1 MKRLILFL
9 AALTLASCIFA
20 QDDSRMKVTKLELIP
35 NSTEASMARKKDDNG
50 DKCALIKITTPNFRD
65 RNDREMLVINSDRGT
80 FLYPEKGVGEINLFL
95 TEGCKTLIF
104 KHPDYG
110 VLTYS
115 VPINLEGFKT
125 YSMVIKVNDLETV
138 AIQKIQLS
146 SNYVN
151 IKVTPSD
158 AIISI
163 DGQFYSK
170 GNIKLTVD
178 EAHELEVTHPLYHT
192 YEQTIYASA
201 KEKLSYDVKLAP
213 SFGWLNIKSKPESGA
228 TVLINGRRV
237 GTTPY
242 RSDTLASGEY
252 EVTLLK
258 EMYENV
264 TKTVNVRDGVAGD
277 IEIAMS
283 ANFAEISVSTDSGA
297 DIYVDGTKSG
307 TGSWRGRL
315 GEGQHVLEARKAS
328 HRSTQKAINV
338 TVGKNE
344 SVSIPNPIPIYGALD
359 ITSTPDEA
367 SVYLDGTKIG
377 ETPMIYNNVLIGG
390 HTLSFEKSGCSSTQ
404 KTVNVVEGQIAEVS
418 AKLETGRE
426 ITISTDGAG
435 DKIYVDGNYVGVSPL
450 STTLS
455 FGSHN
460 VKAVR
465 GDKESKQTVTVA
477 QSGGDTNVKL
487 QFELKNKTFTVNGVS
502 FEMVAVKGGT
512 FTMGCTRE
520 QGGDCD
526 DDERPS
532 HSVTLSD
539 YYIGKYEVTVALFRA
554 FVNET
559 GYRTD
564 ADKGGWS
571 YIWNGSEWEKKSGV
585 NWRCDVNGK
594 VRGSS
599 EDNHPVIHVSWND
612 AVEFCNWLKQKT
624 GANFRLP
631 TEAEWEYAARGGAKS
646 RGYKY
651 SGSNS
656 IGDVAWYGDN
666 SGSKTH
672 AVGTKS
678 PNELGIYD
686 MSGNVWEWCEDWYG
700 DYSGGS
706 QTNPKGPSSGS
717 SRVRR
722 GGSCY
727 YGVKNCRVS
736 YRSSDSPDNSDSF
749 LGFRVVLIP

>member
-1 MKRLILFL
+1 MLFL

-20 QDDSRMKVTKLELIP
+20 QDDSRMRVTKLELIP
-35 NSTEASMARKKDDNG
+35 NSTEASRARKKDDNG

-65 RNDREMLVINSDRGT
+65 EADRDKLVLDSDRGT

-125 YSMVIKVNDLETV
+125 YSMVIKVNDIAPV
-138 AIQKIQLS
+138 PIQKIQLS

-328 HRSTQKAINV
+328 HRSTQRAINV

-377 ETPMIYNNVLIGG
+377 ETPMIYNNVLIGS
-390 HTLSFEKSGCSSTQ
+390 HTLSFEKKGCSSTQ
-404 KTVNVVEGQIAEVS
+404 KTVNVVEGQIVEVR

-426 ITISTDGAG
+426 MTISTDGTG

-512 FTMGCTRE
+512 FTMGCTSE

-526 DDERPS
+526 GDESPA

-539 YYIGKYEVTVALFRA
+539 YYIGKFEVTQKLWKAVMGSNPSYF
-554 FVNET
+554 
-559 GYRTD
+559 
-564 ADKGGWS
+564 KG
-571 YIWNGSEWEKKSGV
+571 
-585 NWRCDVNGK
+585 D
-594 VRGSS
+594 
-599 EDNHPVIHVSWND
+599 DLPVERVSWND
-612 AVEFCNWLKQKT
+612 CKEFIGRLNQLT

-656 IGDVAWYGDN
+656 IGDVAVYEVNSYNKGSNHPDYG
-666 SGSKTH
+666 TH

-686 MSGNVWEWCEDWYG
+686 MSGNVWEWCEDLYG

-717 SRVRR
+717 YRVSR
-722 GGSCY
+722 GGSWI
-727 YGVKNCRVS
+727 YGAGRCRVS
-736 YRSSDSPDNSDSF
+736 NRSNYSPVSRGSD

>member
-1 MKRLILFL
+1 MKKLFILFSL
-9 AALTLASCIFA
+9 IILGFSSISQNDL
-20 QDDSRMKVTKLELIP
+20 SRLEVLELKLIP
-35 NSTEASMARKKDDNG
+35 NSTEASRARKKDDNG

-65 RNDREMLVINSDRGT
+65 RTDREMLVINSDRGT

-125 YSMVIKVNDLETV
+125 YSMVIKVNDLAPV
-138 AIQKIQLS
+138 ASQSIQLT
-146 SNYVN
+146 SNYVDM
-151 IKVTPSD
+151 KVTPSD
-158 AIISI
+158 AIITI
-163 DGQFYSK
+163 DGKFYTND
-170 GNIKLTVD
+170 NIKLTVD
-178 EAHELEVTHPLYHT
+178 EPHELKVTHSLYHT
-192 YEQTIYASA
+192 YEQTIYASS
-201 KEKLSYDVKLAP
+201 KEKLSYDVNLAP

-258 EMYENV
+258 EMYEEA
-264 TKTVNVRDGVAGD
+264 TKTVSVRDGVAGD
-277 IEIAMS
+277 IEIVMNAS
-283 ANFAEISVSTDSGA
+283 FAEITVTTDSGA
-297 DIYVDGTKSG
+297 DIYIDGTKSG

-315 GEGQHVLEARKAS
+315 GEGQHVFEARKSS

-344 SVSIPNPIPIYGALD
+344 SVSIPNPTPICGALD
-359 ITSTPDEA
+359 IVSTPTKA

-377 ETPMIYNNVLIGG
+377 ETPMIYNNVLIGS
-390 HTLSFEKSGCSSTQ
+390 HTLSFEKKGCSSTQ
-404 KTVNVVEGQIAEVS
+404 KTVNVEEGKISEVS
-418 AKLETGRE
+418 AKLE
-426 ITISTDGAG
+426 
-435 DKIYVDGNYVGVSPL
+435 KVSD
-450 STTLS
+450 
-455 FGSHN
+455 N
-460 VKAVR
+460 R
-465 GDKESKQTVTVA
+465 
-477 QSGGDTNVKL
+477 
-487 QFELKNKTFTVNGVS
+487 TFTVNGVS

-512 FTMGCTRE
+512 FTMGCTDE
-520 QGGDCD
+520 QGGDCQNN
-526 DDERPS
+526 ESPA

-539 YYIGKYEVTVALFRA
+539 YYIGKFEVTQKLWEAVMGTTVRQQ
-554 FVNET
+554 
-559 GYRTD
+559 RD
-564 ADKGGWS
+564 KADPSWPM
-571 YIWNGSEWEKKSGV
+571 
-585 NWRCDVNGK
+585 
-594 VRGSS
+594 RG
-599 EDNHPVIHVSWND
+599 EGDNYPMYYVSWND
-612 AVEFCNWLKQKT
+612 CKEFIGRLNQLT
-624 GANFRLP
+624 GANFSLP
-631 TEAEWEYAARGGAKS
+631 TEAEWEYAARGGVKS

-656 IGDVAWYGDN
+656 IADVAWYEDN

-672 AVGTKS
+672 NVGTKS

-686 MSGNVWEWCEDWYG
+686 MSGNVYEWCEDWYG

-717 SRVRR
+717 NRVNR
-722 GGSCY
+722 GGGWGDY
-727 YGVKNCRVS
+727 AKYCRVS
-736 YRSSDSPDNSDSF
+736 YRGGNSPDNRFND